1 MATAKK
7 FKFEL
12 NGMTF
17 QLPIKSVQTT
27 DYQGNKIEPVIN
39 MNQSETASVIKQYV
53 KKMYP
58 EVVVSSTSSSFSMGN
73 SVSVYLSDE
82 RGVGVSK
89 EIVEDVQSFGNM
101 FVYGKFNGMV
111 DMYEHFGHASDGKT
125 ENGTQLRAGTKYLHV
140 QASPKF
146 CSVPDIYRM
155 IYDMTQT
162 ENYVFGKISLE
173 KAIEQVKGYG
183 ATDVQ
188 IKKALALVNY

>member
-27 DYQGNKIEPVIN
+27 DYQGNKIKPIIR
-39 MNQSETASVIKQYV
+39 MNHAPTASVIKQYV

-82 RGVGVSK
+82 RGAEVRK
-89 EIVEDVQSFGNM
+89 EIVEDVQAFGNQ
-101 FVYGKFNGMV
+101 FVYGKFNGME
-111 DMYEHFGHASDGKT
+111 DMYEHHSK
-125 ENGTQLRAGTKYLHV
+125 ENATDSGTQIDAGTKFLHV
-140 QASPKF
+140 QNRPKHASL
-146 CSVPDIYRM
+146 PDVVRM
-155 IYDMTQT
+155 LCEMTTT
-162 ENYVFGKISLE
+162 ENYVFGKLSITE
-173 KAIEQVKGYG
+173 AV
-183 ATDVQ
+183 
-188 IKKALALVNY
+188 KKAKDFGANENNINKALKLMA

>member
-82 RGVGVSK
+82 RGERFVK
-89 EIVEDVQSFGNM
+89 RLLKM
-101 FVYGKFNGMV
+101 FKLSETNLF
-111 DMYEHFGHASDGKT
+111 T
-125 ENGTQLRAGTKYLHV
+125 ESSMG
-140 QASPKF
+140 
-146 CSVPDIYRM
+146 
-155 IYDMTQT
+155 
-162 ENYVFGKISLE
+162 
-173 KAIEQVKGYG
+173 
-183 ATDVQ
+183 
-188 IKKALALVNY
+188 

>member
-27 DYQGNKIEPVIN
+27 DYQGNKVEPVIN

-58 EVVVSSTSSSFSMGN
+58 EVVVSSTSKSFSMGN
-73 SVSVYLSDE
+73 SVDVYLSDE

-101 FVYGKFNGMV
+101 FVYGKFNGME
-111 DMYEHFGHASDGKT
+111 DMYEHFGHDNDGKT

-140 QASPKF
+140 QARPKF

-155 IYDMTQT
+155 IYEMTQT

-183 ATDVQ
+183 ATPNQ
-188 IKKALALVNY
+188 INKALALVNY

>member
-7 FKFEL
+7 FKFVL

-17 QLPIKSVQTT
+17 QLPMKHVQTT
-27 DYQGNKIEPVIN
+27 DYQGNKISPTIR
-39 MNQSETASVIKQYV
+39 MDQAATASVIKQYV

-58 EVVVSSTSSSFSMGN
+58 EVTVSSTSSSFSMGN
-73 SVSVYLSDE
+73 SVSVYISDE
-82 RGVGVSK
+82 RGAEVSDG
-89 EIVEDVQSFGNM
+89 IISDVQSFGSQ
-101 FVYGKFNGMV
+101 FVYGKFNGME
-111 DMYEHFGHASDGKT
+111 DMYEYSGK
-125 ENGTQLRAGTKYLHV
+125 ENETDSGTKIDAGTKFLHV
-140 QASPKF
+140 QNRPKF

-162 ENYVFGKISLE
+162 TNYVFGKISLD

-188 IKKALALVNY
+188 IKKAMALVNY

>member
-1 MATAKK
+1 MTTSKK

-17 QLPIKSVQTT
+17 QLPMKSVQTT
-27 DYQGNKIEPVIN
+27 DYKGNKIEPVIN

-58 EVVVSSTSSSFSMGN
+58 EVVVSSTSKSFSMGN
-73 SVSVYLSDE
+73 SVDVYLTDE
-82 RGVGVSK
+82 RGVGVND
-89 EIVEDVQSFGNM
+89 EILRDVQSFGDM
-101 FVYGKFNGMV
+101 FVYGKFNSME
-111 DMYEHFGHASDGKT
+111 DMYEHFGHSSDGKT

-140 QASPKF
+140 QARPKF

-162 ENYVFGKISLE
+162 ESYVFGKLSLE
-173 KAIEQVKGYG
+173 KAIKHIKGYG
-183 ATDVQ
+183 ATDNQ
-188 IKKALALVNY
+188 INKALALVNY

>member
-17 QLPIKSVQTT
+17 QLPMKSVQTT
-27 DYQGNKIEPVIN
+27 DYKGNKIEPVIN
-39 MNQSETASVIKQYV
+39 MNQSATASVIKQYV

-73 SVSVYLSDE
+73 SVDVYLSDE
-82 RGVGVSK
+82 RGVGVND
-89 EIVEDVQSFGNM
+89 EILRDVQSFGDM
-101 FVYGKFNGMV
+101 FVYGSFNSME
-111 DMYEHFGHASDGKT
+111 DMYEHHGHASDGKT

-140 QASPKF
+140 QARPKF

-162 ENYVFGKISLE
+162 TNYVFGMISLE

-183 ATDVQ
+183 ATDTQ
-188 IKKALALVNY
+188 IKKAMALVNY

>member
-17 QLPIKSVQTT
+17 QLPIKNVQTT
-27 DYQGNKIEPVIN
+27 DYQGNKIKPIIR
-39 MNQSETASVIKQYV
+39 MNHAPTASVIKQYV

-82 RGVGVSK
+82 RGAEVRK
-89 EIVEDVQSFGNM
+89 EIVEDVQAFGNQ
-101 FVYGKFNGMV
+101 FVYGKFNGMI
-111 DMYEHFGHASDGKT
+111 DMYEHHST
-125 ENGTQLRAGTKYLHV
+125 ENATDSGTQIDAGTKFLHV
-140 QASPKF
+140 QNRPKF

-162 ENYVFGKISLE
+162 TNYVFGKISLE

-183 ATDVQ
+183 ATQ
-188 IKKALALVNY
+188 NNINKALALVNY